1 MEQNKSKGLN
11 SLLSDSDLVVQ
22 RKVAAFRGVS
32 EVALDKLE
40 VGTQQPRSHFDAKSL
55 EELADSIRVHG
66 LIQPIT
72 VREKE
77 GGKFEIISGERRF
90 RAAKLAG
97 LEKMPAFIRDVDDHR
112 SIEMALIENIQ
123 RENLNP
129 IEIALSYQRM
139 VTECQ
144 VSQEELGKRVGKS
157 RSAVTNY
164 LRLLNLPTEV
174 QSGLILGIIS
184 IGQARPLIPIQDAHL
199 QIDIYQRILENEL
212 SAREIEALVKKGN
225 AFEAGANELD
235 LHKEDMRIEEIT
247 LKGKTLV
254 PVKIQIQDL
263 NKGNVAIKFSN
274 SEELAE
280 ILSKLEVG

>member
-40 VGTQQPRSHFDAKSL
+40 VGTQQPRSHFDVKSL

-174 QSGLILGIIS
+174 QSGLILGVIS
-184 IGQARPLIPIQDAHL
+184 IGQARPLIPIQDTHL

-235 LHKEDMRIEEIT
+235 LHREDMRIEEIT

-254 PVKIQIQDL
+254 PIKIQVQDL
-263 NKGNVAIKFSN
+263 NKGTVAIKFSN
-274 SEELAE
+274 AEELAE
-280 ILSKLEVG
+280 ILSNLEVG

>member
-1 MEQNKSKGLN
+1 MEQNKNKGLN

-32 EVALDKLE
+32 LVEIEKLE
-40 VGTQQPRSHFDAKSL
+40 VGTQQPRSHFDEKML
-55 EELADSIRVHG
+55 NELAESIRVHG

-72 VREKE
+72 VRERE

-90 RAAKLAG
+90 RAAKMAG
-97 LEKMPAFIRDVDDHR
+97 LEMMPAFIRDVDDHR

-157 RSAVTNY
+157 RSAVTNH

-174 QSGLILGIIS
+174 QSGLILGVITM
-184 IGQARPLIPIQDAHL
+184 GQARPLIPIQDANL
-199 QIDIYQRILENEL
+199 QIDIYQRILENDL
-212 SAREIEALVKKGN
+212 SSRDIEALVKKGN

-235 LHKEDMRIEEIT
+235 LHREDMRIEEIT

-254 PVKIQIQDL
+254 PIKIQVQDI
-263 NKGNVAIKFSN
+263 NKGNVSIKFSN
-274 SEELAE
+274 AEELSD
-280 ILSKLEVG
+280 ILEKLI